1 MYRMLKYIAM
11 GTIVAAIIVNT
22 RVVLLFALFTACINS
37 YAAIAL
43 MSEMIKVKTYGG
55 KTNNAAKKM
64 GRSIADAMMRVFIL
78 PLSPS
83 VTSFS

>member
-1 MYRMLKYIAM
+1 MLKYIAM
-11 GTIVAAIIVNT
+11 GTIAAAVIVNI
-22 RVVLLFALFTACINS
+22 RVAFLFAFLAACISS

-43 MSEMIKVKTYGG
+43 IREMIKVRTYGG